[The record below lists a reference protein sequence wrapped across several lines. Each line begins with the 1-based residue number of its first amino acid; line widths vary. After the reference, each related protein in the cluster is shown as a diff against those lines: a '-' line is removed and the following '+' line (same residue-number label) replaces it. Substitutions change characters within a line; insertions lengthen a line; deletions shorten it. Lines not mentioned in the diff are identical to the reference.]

1 LRFFGAA
8 AGLATAFLRFFG
20 AVFFAA
26 ATCYSYRNGSDPSP
40 KPVQGEA

>member
-1 LRFFGAA
+1 
-8 AGLATAFLRFFG
+8 LRFFG

-40 KPVQGEA
+40 KPFQG

>member
-1 LRFFGAA
+1 
-8 AGLATAFLRFFG
+8 LRFFG

-40 KPVQGEA
+40 NLFVDKRDR

>member
-1 LRFFGAA
+1 
-8 AGLATAFLRFFG
+8 LRFFG

-40 KPVQGEA
+40 KPVRG